1 MKYYPEGILYDTAAN
16 RAALHSRAALA
27 EAMEKGQILEA
38 KAGLCTESHDLIVRL
53 PGGEGV
59 IPREEAA
66 AGIKEGTVRDI
77 AILSRVGRPVAF
89 VIDRLEGEE
98 GSLRAVLSRRKAQ
111 ERCLRGYIGP
121 LVPGDVIQARVTR
134 LEGFGAFLDIG
145 CGLPALMPIDMMS
158 VSRIS
163 HPSQRFAPGQ
173 LVLAAVSRHE
183 NGRVTLT
190 HKELLGSWE
199 ENAARFRPGET
210 VRGIVRSV
218 EEYGIFVELTPNL
231 AGLAEKKPGIQPGM
245 AVSVFI
251 KSILPERMKVKL
263 VIIEG
268 FPDDDAPIPFDY
280 RFQEGDHLSRWVYSP
295 EGCQKRVE
303 TVFDEAD

>member
-1 MKYYPEGILYDTAAN
+1 MKFYPEGIFYETAAN
-16 RAALHSRAALA
+16 RAALHSQATLA

-38 KAGLCTESHDLIVRL
+38 KAALCTEGHDLVVRL
-53 PGGEGV
+53 PAGEGF

-66 AGIKEGTVRDI
+66 AGIREGTVRDI
-77 AILSRVGRPVAF
+77 AILSRVGRPVSF
-89 VIDRLEGEE
+89 MVDRLEGED
-98 GSLRAVLSRRKAQ
+98 GQFRAVLSRRRAQ
-111 ERCLRGYIGP
+111 ERCLKEYIGA
-121 LVPGDVIQARVTR
+121 LTPGDIIPARVTR
-134 LEGFGAFLDIG
+134 LEGFGAFFDVG

-163 HPSQRFAPGQ
+163 HPSQRFTPGQ
-173 LVLAAVSRHE
+173 MIRAVVSRQE
-183 NGRVTLT
+183 QGRVTLS

-199 ENAARFRPGET
+199 ENASRFKPGET

-231 AGLAEKKPGIQPGM
+231 AGLAERKPGIQPGM

-268 FPDDDAPIPFDY
+268 FPDDDGPQPFRY
-280 RFQEGDHLSRWVYSP
+280 FIEEGHLDHWVYSP
-295 EGCQKRVE
+295 AGCQKRVE
-303 TVFDEAD
+303 TFFNPPTA